1 MKFLS
6 AGISSELGGNDLT
19 ILLGGAA
26 IVATQVARNMRSVVE
41 ASARHFEQLAER
53 YSELRASPTYGD
65 PLTRAVVDLGSLR
78 GCRVLDVGCGPGT
91 VVCQLVREY
100 GCQAVG
106 IDASPSMI
114 DAARSHA
121 RDCGAFD
128 VARAEEL
135 PFGAESFDAV
145 VMRTV
150 VHHLD
155 RPAAFAEIRRV
166 LRPGGRCV
174 ITTTDPEAFDR
185 FWLRTYF
192 PSYVAIERGRFP
204 DARTLE
210 AELGQAGFSD
220 ISTASY
226 ATLRR
231 FSREVALE
239 KLRGR
244 AYSTFALMSDEEY
257 ANGVAAA
264 EAALPEEIEYE
275 LCLLNVVAQR
285 P

>member
-1 MKFLS
+1 
-6 AGISSELGGNDLT
+6 
-19 ILLGGAA
+19 
-26 IVATQVARNMRSVVE
+26 MRSVVE
-41 ASARHFEQLAER
+41 ASARHFERLAER
-53 YSELRASPTYGD
+53 YSELRASPGYD
-65 PLTRAVVDLGSLR
+65 QPLTRAVADLGSLR
-78 GCRVLDVGCGPGT
+78 GRRVLDVGCGPGT

-100 GCQAVG
+100 GCEAVG

-114 DAARSHA
+114 EAARSQA
-121 RDCGAFD
+121 GGRGAFD

-135 PFGAESFDAV
+135 PFAAESFDAV
-145 VMRTV
+145 VMRLV

-155 RPAAFAEIRRV
+155 RPTAFAEIRRV

-174 ITTTDPEAFDR
+174 ITTTDPDSFDG
-185 FWLRTYF
+185 FWLRSYF
-192 PSYVAIERGRFP
+192 PSYVAIERDRFP
-204 DARTLE
+204 DAWTLE
-210 AELGQAGFSD
+210 AELGQAGFGD
-220 ISTASY
+220 IFTASY
-226 ATLRR
+226 TTVRR

-244 AYSTFALMSDEEY
+244 AYSTFALISDEEY